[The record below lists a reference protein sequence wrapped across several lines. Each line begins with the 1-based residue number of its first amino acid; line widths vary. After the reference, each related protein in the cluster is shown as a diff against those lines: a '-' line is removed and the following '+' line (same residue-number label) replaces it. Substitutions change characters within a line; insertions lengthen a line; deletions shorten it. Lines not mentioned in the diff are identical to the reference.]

1 MSLMVLQ
8 FTRLCCFIITLVT
21 FIFYTFM
28 FTFLE
33 QVLVLYKHWSQ
44 LQTSHNETVNDQEDL
59 LWMFVERHRVQTN
72 MTPLCLN
79 SLCVF
84 ILPFNLALCPQ
95 SSQVY
100 ITPSCL
106 DSLCS
111 LAKTLV
117 FAMCPHSLQE
127 YKDNRTQ
134 VNSFPQ

>member
-1 MSLMVLQ
+1 
-8 FTRLCCFIITLVT
+8 
-21 FIFYTFM
+21 
-28 FTFLE
+28 
-33 QVLVLYKHWSQ
+33 
-44 LQTSHNETVNDQEDL
+44 
-59 LWMFVERHRVQTN
+59 MFVERHRVQTN

-127 YKDNRTQ
+127 YKDNLTQ
-134 VNSFPQ
+134 SGLDKCAQYVNTSSVITLHMNHYVNLDSNSFLQL